1 MNKSS
6 IYFLALV
13 LISTFGTIQS
23 QFGGEKTV
31 SFQNPCVSKTSCSAC
46 IQTQKCAWC
55 MQPEFGDRPR
65 CFQPDLKP
73 STPCPE
79 EFVINPDNEQ
89 IMIRDYA
96 LSRGGKALSGG
107 GGMVSGGTIEEEE
120 SGHSSMSGS
129 SSASGGASMSGG
141 SSGSA
146 SGSVVQISPQ
156 HVHLKLRISEF
167 KANFLLI
174 ESTDDSLCR

>member
-1 MNKSS
+1 MKKNS

-13 LISTFGTIQS
+13 LISTFGAIES
-23 QFGGEKTV
+23 QFGIDKAAL
-31 SFQNPCVSKTSCSAC
+31 FQNPCVSKTHCSSC

-65 CFQPDLKP
+65 CFQPDVKP

-89 IMIRDYA
+89 IMIRDYG

-107 GGMVSGGTIEEEE
+107 GGRVSGGTYEEEE
-120 SGHSSMSGS
+120 SGHGSMSGGS
-129 SSASGGASMSGG
+129 SSSGGSSMSGG
-141 SSGSA
+141 SSGSGG
-146 SGSVVQISPQ
+146 GSVVQISPQ
-156 HVHLKLRISEF
+156 HVHLKLRISE
-167 KANFLLI
+167 L
-174 ESTDDSLCR
+174 